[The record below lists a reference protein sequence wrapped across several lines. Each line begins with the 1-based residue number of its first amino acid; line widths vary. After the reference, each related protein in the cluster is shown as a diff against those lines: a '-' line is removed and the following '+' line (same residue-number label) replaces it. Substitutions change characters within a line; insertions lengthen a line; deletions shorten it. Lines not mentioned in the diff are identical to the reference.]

1 MSRLLSS
8 KHIIL
13 YDELLARTKL
23 HLWRGGQNRIE
34 ILLGLAEGRPTYA
47 CVLPMILSYL
57 CLWATLQK
65 SYRWFW
71 ASLVP
76 MPLATYTF
84 NLLYLYLCLPMLSGF
99 WATYVFRLP
108 MLSRYQCSWATYVF
122 ELPMPSCY
130 LCFWS
135 CSQASFSDACAFELP
150 MSSVFLCFRGTNA
163 VELLMPSG
171 YICFW
176 ATHVFKLPMLLTTY
190 ISEPLCFQ
198 STNFV

>member
-1 MSRLLSS
+1 MQFFLNEGGAEQNWNPIRACRRKAYICLRAT
-8 KHIIL
+8 
-13 YDELLARTKL
+13 YDFELLMPLSHPAK
-23 HLWRGGQNRIE
+23 E
-34 ILLGLAEGRPTYA
+34 
-47 CVLPMILSYL
+47 LPMILSYT
-57 CLWATLQK
+57 CTYAFGYVYFQST
-65 SYRWFW
+65 
-71 ASLVP
+71 VP
-76 MPLATYTF
+76 IPMH
-84 NLLYLYLCLPMLSGF
+84 CLPMLSGF

-198 STNFV
+198 STYFV